1 METASML
8 HSIARRN
15 PDDMS
20 GLGMFPPEEV
30 EAWATDW
37 HANYTATGGFHKG
50 SPIVDTDAALAAFL
64 RRCAANQSKRFRQ
77 VNRLGPIDPD
87 AVAMPSS
94 FGND

>member
-1 METASML
+1 MG
-8 HSIARRN
+8 ARAHRS
-15 PDDMS
+15 DS
-20 GLGMFPPEEV
+20 LRCCSRV
-30 EAWATDW
+30 W

-77 VNRLGPIDPD
+77 VNRIGPIDPD
-87 AVAMPSS
+87 AVAMPSP